1 MKQMPLADLKKKDYQ
16 PNLKLN
22 FFWLKIKK
30 KGNLLE
36 NGNFKEIS
44 INKQNAIENSY
55 GNLWCW
61 TSSNYL
67 PYSGYKPFSEKLS
80 EYNQKFMCNQF
91 VLKGGSYATP
101 KNHIRSTYRNFYYPS
116 DRWQFSGI
124 RLASNL
130 KW

>member
-1 MKQMPLADLKKKDYQ
+1 MVDLMLNIMPFILEKLITKATEL
-16 PNLKLN
+16 NL
-22 FFWLKIKK
+22 
-30 KGNLLE
+30 
-36 NGNFKEIS
+36 NGNYIQNTDYVNS
-44 INKQNAIENSY
+44 ITINNQNAMENSY

-116 DRWQFSGI
+116 DRWQFSGL
-124 RLASNL
+124 RLACDL
-130 KW
+130 K

>member
-1 MKQMPLADLKKKDYQ
+1 M
-16 PNLKLN
+16 
-22 FFWLKIKK
+22 
-30 KGNLLE
+30 
-36 NGNFKEIS
+36 
-44 INKQNAIENSY
+44 ENSY

-101 KNHIRSTYRNFYYPS
+101 KIIFDPPIETFIIHLIDGNFQAL
-116 DRWQFSGI
+116 D
-124 RLASNL
+124 
-130 KW
+130 

>member
-1 MKQMPLADLKKKDYQ
+1 MSLPVDAVDVKKRIDD
-16 PNLKLN
+16 
-22 FFWLKIKK
+22 I
-30 KGNLLE
+30 
-36 NGNFKEIS
+36 KEIS
-44 INKQNAIENSY
+44 INKQNAMENSY

-67 PYSGYKPFSEKLS
+67 PYSGYKPFSEKLF

-116 DRWQFSGI
+116 DRWQFSGL
-124 RLASNL
+124 RLASDL
-130 KW
+130 K